1 VWVVDVTTILGRYAQ
16 GLFPMDDPEGRT
28 GGARG
33 RPDLPWWVAD
43 PRTVFELDA
52 SSRAA
57 VRHRL
62 RRSLR
67 ARDDWALRLDTAF
80 DEVVEACARPRG
92 PGDGVWL
99 TPRMHALYRMLRA
112 TGHAHTFEVWTGGEL
127 AAGLIAVTL
136 GRAAMLESMFHR
148 VPHAGNA
155 LVALTLDALAGAGCE
170 LCDIQTATPHT
181 LRLGA
186 VQIPRAEYEARLR
199 AALAEPADD
208 DD

>member
-1 VWVVDVTTILGRYAQ
+1 VDVARILDLYAQ
-16 GLFPMDDPEGRT
+16 GLFPMDEP
-28 GGARG
+28 GARE
-33 RPDLPWWVAD
+33 LPWWVAD
-43 PRTVFELDA
+43 PRTVFELDDA
-52 SSRAA
+52 SRAA
-57 VRHRL
+57 LRRRV

-67 ARDDWALRLDTAF
+67 ARDDWRLRLDGAF
-80 DEVVEACARPRG
+80 DEVIERCARPRE

-99 TPRMHALYRMLRA
+99 TPRMQVLYRTLHA
-112 TGHAHTFEVWTGGEL
+112 AGYAHTFEVWVDEAL

-155 LVALTLDALAGAGCE
+155 LVALTLDALAGGGCE

-186 VQIPRAEYEARLR
+186 VQIPQAEYEARLAR
-199 AALAEPADD
+199 ALGTPRV
-208 DD
+208 